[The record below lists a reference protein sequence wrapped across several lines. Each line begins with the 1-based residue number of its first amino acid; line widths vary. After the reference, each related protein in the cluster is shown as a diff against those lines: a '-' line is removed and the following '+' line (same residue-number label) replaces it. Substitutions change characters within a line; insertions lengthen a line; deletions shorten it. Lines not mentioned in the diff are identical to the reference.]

1 MTGLCFGRFFARND
15 DKSAGKWHLDSFP
28 AADYV
33 AAQCPEVLLFIVA
46 DLDVPLG
53 IIAQQGERTL
63 TRPRARGFLKNEL
76 TILYFVRDD
85 FTVCNR
91 INGRPRNNGA
101 PFRVS
106 CLFRVRGIGGG
117 IQDGTGKN
125 HNRPHAAYLCGAGS
139 RQGAGEPL

>member
-1 MTGLCFGRFFARND
+1 MITDSVMYSLLCLYDGFMFWKFFFARND
-15 DKSAGKWHLDSFP
+15 DKSTGKWHLDSFP

-76 TILYFVRDD
+76 TIYILLEMILRYVTVSMGDHGTMGLHFVCR
-85 FTVCNR
+85 VC
-91 INGRPRNNGA
+91 
-101 PFRVS
+101 S
-106 CLFRVRGIGGG
+106 
-117 IQDGTGKN
+117 
-125 HNRPHAAYLCGAGS
+125 
-139 RQGAGEPL
+139 E